1 MTEEIGQN
9 VAITFSN
16 IRRVAIGLDF
26 GNPCEW
32 WIALVAPNFLT
43 GRLSCV
49 FRAPHATDA
58 RT

>member
-32 WIALVAPNFLT
+32 WIALVAPNF
-43 GRLSCV
+43 
-49 FRAPHATDA
+49 
-58 RT
+58 